1 MNIFSLVRIL
11 QRTVT
16 NDYLFNVYSSHS
28 IDCKIVARVRKYVKA
43 TMGGKEGGP
52 GKGLEICGPQH
63 PTRGDRFTMC
73 WCWMCI

>member
-1 MNIFSLVRIL
+1 M
-11 QRTVT
+11 
-16 NDYLFNVYSSHS
+16 YSSHS
-28 IDCKIVARVRKYVKA
+28 IDVKIDARYRKYVKA

-52 GKGLEICGPQH
+52 GKGMEICGPQH

>member
-1 MNIFSLVRIL
+1 MSRMPTCLLCIH
-11 QRTVT
+11 Q
-16 NDYLFNVYSSHS
+16 S
-28 IDCKIVARVRKYVKA
+28 IDVKIDERYRKYVKA

-52 GKGLEICGPQH
+52 GKGMEICGPQH